1 MLPDF
6 QILSGAPKPNAFYS
20 RHLSLND
27 VRAQKEDTNF
37 NLSQQRR
44 TSSQPL
50 CNRTNTALN
59 EKEIQ
64 ALDNFEALKNSRK
77 KAAKKVAQ
85 KQQKEEDIADLPCA
99 TNSKEKSSLKG
110 CRASD
115 FDFKNT
121 ENLDNMDELENTRD
135 VYETADAD
143 GTKWCQC
150 SKQNA
155 KFSSQPARRK
165 SQRAKTLK
173 RNMMGTLVE
182 EVPTETKCGI
192 CFLEIRDESK
202 RKERIIELWMQFF
215 G

>member
-6 QILSGAPKPNAFYS
+6 QILSGAAPKPNAFYS

-27 VRAQKEDTNF
+27 VRTQKEETNF

-50 CNRTNTALN
+50 CNWENSALN

-64 ALDNFEALKNSRK
+64 ALDSFEALRSSSK
-77 KAAKKVAQ
+77 KTAKKTAH
-85 KQQKEEDIADLPCA
+85 KRDDEEENVDLPSVSKFNEK
-99 TNSKEKSSLKG
+99 TNL

-115 FDFKNT
+115 IVSKNT
-121 ENLDNMDELENTRD
+121 ENVDSMDESENTRD
-135 VYETADAD
+135 VYGSANAA
-143 GTKWCQC
+143 GIKWCQC

-173 RNMMGTLVE
+173 RSMMGTLVE
-182 EVPTETKCGI
+182 EVPTETKCGK
-192 CFLEIRDESK
+192 CFLEIRDESR

>member
-1 MLPDF
+1 M
-6 QILSGAPKPNAFYS
+6 
-20 RHLSLND
+20 
-27 VRAQKEDTNF
+27 RAQKEDTNS
-37 NLSQQRR
+37 NLSRQRR
-44 TSSQPL
+44 LTSSQPL

-64 ALDNFEALKNSRK
+64 ALDNFEALRNSRK
-77 KAAKKVAQ
+77 NTAKKSAQ
-85 KQQKEEDIADLPCA
+85 KYQQEEENRDLPCG
-99 TNSKEKSSLKG
+99 TIPKEKSSLQG

-115 FDFKNT
+115 IDFKNT
-121 ENLDNMDELENTRD
+121 ENLNNMDEIENTRD
-135 VYETADAD
+135 VYGTADAD

-155 KFSSQPARRK
+155 KFSHQSSARRK

-182 EVPTETKCGI
+182 EVPTETRCGR
-192 CFLEIRDESK
+192 CFLEIRDESR